1 MGRLTRDDSS
11 RIGIASSSADANL
24 ARLAAEPSRSSRGF
38 RRRDRDHSHA
48 HNELYAAAAVHL
60 DCTEGANGCAGHGRI
75 CTDTEWPLF
84 VGKPPKTDAV
94 ITSAQEPS
102 QFRPLHAPSCM
113 CVHAC
118 ASAWV

>member
-11 RIGIASSSADANL
+11 RIGIAPSSAECESCAFS
-24 ARLAAEPSRSSRGF
+24 SRSSRGF
-38 RRRDRDHSHA
+38 RRRDPDHGHA
-48 HNELYAAAAVHL
+48 HNELYAAAK
-60 DCTEGANGCAGHGRI
+60 GANRCAGHGRI

-84 VGKPPKTDAV
+84 VGKPPATDAV

-102 QFRPLHAPSCM
+102 QFLTLHAPPCM